1 MSSYILELVLFRNW
15 MGDVLELSFQ
25 GRGQE
30 LLDWELSSGIF
41 YNFFHMKISK
51 DYPSELS
58 MVSSWGRMLHLFT
71 QRHVNSMSVSAFVL
85 AHMCMSHVHALKVA
99 LRHQPPA
106 FFSPPG
112 LCLVS
117 IAVIGS
123 GLGKR
128 EPSHFQLLTWWV
140 RNGRSHAHQHSREEN
155 RRSSR
160 VQEQAAAWVSV
171 LPGFF
176 SFKASPQKGLL
187 CWAPPLFSLLP
198 SAAGWTQVTLQATAL
213 ITVLSNGLFHF
224 HLKLT

>member
-1 MSSYILELVLFRNW
+1 
-15 MGDVLELSFQ
+15 
-25 GRGQE
+25 
-30 LLDWELSSGIF
+30 
-41 YNFFHMKISK
+41 
-51 DYPSELS
+51 

-71 QRHVNSMSVSAFVL
+71 QRHVNSMSVSAFML

-160 VQEQAAAWVSV
+160 VQKQAAAWVSV

-198 SAAGWTQVTLQATAL
+198 RAAGWTQVTLQATAL